1 MRDGSIETVYV
12 GYYSDGTKEYDVFK
26 NTQINYFTPKKQ
38 GYLFLFLAFR
48 ATTQVTDSPYN

>member
-1 MRDGSIETVYV
+1 MLVTIQMAQ
-12 GYYSDGTKEYDVFK
+12 K
-26 NTQINYFTPKKQ
+26 NMMCLRILKLIISHQKKQ